1 MSFTYPYQQGPDF
14 YVDELG
20 ENGGTMFLNCQSSIG
35 RAISFQNANYRTI
48 LSSVIFG
55 ALTGAQQDAL
65 IAKYMEY
72 LSFSTGI
79 NEQSVK
85 LETPSLTIN
94 PNPVRNN
101 KVIQFNITGKANNLT
116 VFDASGRTVA
126 HWTLNPE
133 NENSIVW
140 NLNGKSMPNGTYFAR
155 LTGFEFTN
163 NQSFVILR

>member
-20 ENGGTMFLNCQSSIG
+20 ENGGTLFLNCQSSIG
-35 RAISFQNANYRTI
+35 RAISYQNASYRTI

-72 LSFSTGI
+72 LTFSTGI
-79 NEQSVK
+79 SEQKVK
-85 LETPSLTIN
+85 LEKPTLTIN
-94 PNPVRNN
+94 PNPARNN

-133 NENSIVW
+133 NDKSITW
-140 NLNGKSMPNGTYFAR
+140 NLTGKSIPNGTYFAR
-155 LTGFEFTN
+155 LTGFGFTN
-163 NQSFVILR
+163 NQSFIILH